1 MKTEGS
7 RGRDGFIHDDDCLA
21 GNGSGTVSGTGPCTC
36 SILIKPEVKK
46 CNLCRKIH
54 ETGDCPWKHSAER

>member
-36 SILIKPEVKK
+36 SI
-46 CNLCRKIH
+46 
-54 ETGDCPWKHSAER
+54 